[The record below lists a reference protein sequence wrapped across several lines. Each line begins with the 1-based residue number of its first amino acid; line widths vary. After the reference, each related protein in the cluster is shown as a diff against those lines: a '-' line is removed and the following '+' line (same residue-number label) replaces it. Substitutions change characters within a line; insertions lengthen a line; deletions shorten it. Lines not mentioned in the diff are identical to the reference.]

1 MNIYIYKIAFDNSQ
15 DLIMWQDALK
25 KDLIIWCTELWLV
38 NNLRVH
44 ASTCYCQKS
53 GTILKI
59 SKCHKQ
65 INY

>member
-44 ASTCYCQKS
+44 ASTCYC
-53 GTILKI
+53 
-59 SKCHKQ
+59 
-65 INY
+65 